1 METLPKT
8 EELNGIAVAHPVLY
22 GKAWVI
28 AVAKTSKITR
38 LLSLCA
44 NSFSSLYLILL
55 RNCPYA
61 FRSDGTDI
69 QQQPI
74 ILIVVGDDDA
84 ALLLHGQYVLHI
96 VLDVGPCLNKS
107 CVNVTAGEI
116 YDVETVLQVTDYA
129 NYLFVLP
136 LFLEHGDK
144 LRQAERR
151 NVEPFAREG
160 IEIVQTVGILL
171 ESGIATVAAHEH
183 VGVHK
188 YVVGIEWACLACHYS
203 EYKVWELFLLF
214 FGQRVR
220 PTGGP
225 KTYEF
230 FNELSACQSVFLQ
243 KQFYHTLAL
252 LLNLFVSFAH
262 FAVVLMNTAAK
273 IIIFL
278 QNELLCPYLF
288 IHY

>member
-1 METLPKT
+1 LP
-8 EELNGIAVAHPVLY
+8 LQHQAGFVLRPISY
-22 GKAWVI
+22 
-28 AVAKTSKITR
+28 
-38 LLSLCA
+38 
-44 NSFSSLYLILL
+44 ILL
-55 RNCPYA
+55 RNCSYA
-61 FRSDGTDI
+61 FRSDGADI

-96 VLDVGPCLNKS
+96 VLDVGSCLNKG
-107 CVNVTAGEI
+107 CVNITAGEI

-129 NYLFVLP
+129 NYLFIVP

-144 LRQAERR
+144 LRYAERR
-151 NVEPFAREG
+151 DEEPFAREG
-160 IEIVQTVGILL
+160 TEIVQTVGILL
-171 ESGIATVAAHEH
+171 EPGIATVAAHEH
-183 VGVHK
+183 VSVDK
-188 YVVGIEWACLACHYS
+188 YMVGIEGAYLACHCS
-203 EYKVWELFLLF
+203 EYKVWKLFLLF
-214 FGQRVR
+214 FGQRMR

-225 KTYEF
+225 ETYEF

-243 KQFYHTLAL
+243 EQFHHTLAL

-273 IIIFL
+273 LIIFL
-278 QNELLCPYLF
+278 QNESLCRYLF